1 MSCAIAASCDV
12 KDGFAACAAAA
23 IAAGE
28 VL

>member
-1 MSCAIAASCDV
+1 MSCATAASCDV
-12 KDGFAACAAAA
+12 KEEFAACAAAA